1 MCYCNLSKP
10 RVCALFFLF
19 FISSDSV
26 LHLLHS
32 LSPLSSCRGLCCCRV
47 SFGHCDIGDWSWFA
61 ASHTHFSTVVCV
73 AMTASWVKKFGPIIG
88 ICMLLI
94 TLFNL
99 YQTIYTLEAPP
110 SKIHL
115 SHHKK
120 HIETQSIRSKG
131 DSNGDTRAVLLQ
143 VT

>member
-1 MCYCNLSKP
+1 M
-10 RVCALFFLF
+10 
-19 FISSDSV
+19 

-32 LSPLSSCRGLCCCRV
+32 LSQPSSGQRAVLRRV
-47 SFGHCDIGDWSWFA
+47 SFGHRDIGDWCWFA
-61 ASHTHFSTVVCV
+61 ARHTHFYTVVCV

-110 SKIHL
+110 SKLHL

-120 HIETQSIRSKG
+120 QIEIQSIHSKG